1 MCCNCRNFPILY
13 KVVSFTLAGIT
24 SCILTWFL
32 CAVNT
37 HFLALLSELSSCLK
51 YEAILKYCTNSLV
64 KCQRTLSP
72 MVVHVFLSQQ
82 SSTMLIPENLA
93 QCWQKKH
100 SQLHCNLAQLKLWKK
115 RFQMYFTHLSV
126 QIMCIQDMSQD
137 SLGFLCAY
145 KQNVESTAR

>member
-93 QCWQKKH
+93 QWWQKKTFPTPLQPGPAQTVKKKISNVFYPLECANYVH
-100 SQLHCNLAQLKLWKK
+100 PRHEPRLAWI
-115 RFQMYFTHLSV
+115 SV
-126 QIMCIQDMSQD
+126 CI
-137 SLGFLCAY
+137 
-145 KQNVESTAR
+145 